1 MKIHNPSAVHAAP
14 TYSHG
19 IEVPPNARWLY
30 ISGQVGAG
38 RDGKPLEGIEA
49 QTRQAFE
56 NLKAILASAGMSLT
70 DVVKV
75 TSYLINED
83 LIDGFRKARAEQM
96 GDHRPAATLVIARR
110 LAQPGWLVEIEA
122 VAAKA

>member
-1 MKIHNPSAVHAAP
+1 MKVHNPATVHAAP

-38 RDGKPLEGIEA
+38 RDGKPLDGVEA
-49 QTRQAFE
+49 QTRQALE
-56 NLKAILASAGMSLT
+56 NIKAILASAGMSLA
-70 DVVKV
+70 DVVKM
-75 TSYLINED
+75 TSYLIDEED
-83 LIDGFRKARAEQM
+83 IDSFRKARLAQLGE
-96 GDHRPAATLVIARR
+96 HRPASTLVVARR
-110 LAQPGWLVEIEA
+110 LAQPAWLVEIEA